1 MFNRDE
7 KITELMNEIDNRTD
21 MLAKLGRTLD
31 KDLTFTER
39 MEVVACMDENIKFI
53 KKYNKMLQITINVE

>member
-7 KITELMNEIDNRTD
+7 KITELMKETHNRTD

-39 MEVVACMDENIKFI
+39 MEVVACMDENIRFI
-53 KKYNKMLQITINVE
+53 KKYNKILQITINME